1 MAMDRLF
8 QLMKEK
14 NASDMFFAV
23 NSPVHIKINGNLI
36 PINQQKLERENI
48 ASLLAEVATPEQM
61 AELERTNELN
71 MGISVANLGRFR
83 LSAFR
88 QRGSISAVFRFVP
101 ANIPALG
108 DLGLP
113 PILAEL
119 IMEKRGLLLLVGATG
134 SGKSTTIAS
143 MLDHRNE
150 LRAGHILTLEDP
162 IEYLFKNK
170 KSIVNQREI
179 GSDAVDFYTALRNSM
194 RQAPDCILIGEI
206 RDKETMAAALA
217 YAQSGH
223 LVLATLHANNS
234 YNALNRIISFYPIE
248 NRPALLQD
256 LSSAVKAIVS
266 QRLVRSSAGGTRQAA
281 VEVMVNTRYVADL
294 IEKGEIGQIK
304 EAMEKSLSPGSQTFE
319 SALLQLVKSGLVTQ
333 EEALANA
340 DSATNL
346 LWLLNNG
353 PDSKD
358 APPKEEG
365 SSRPTR
371 VRRSPSSRSIPDGVG
386 SGPRA
391 AAIAWGQVPTA
402 SSIAWGQVPT
412 GPAGVEPC
420 GATVSQEASL
430 H

>member
-1 MAMDRLF
+1 MMMERLF

-36 PINQQKLERENI
+36 PINQNKLEPDNIRVLLSEI
-48 ASLLAEVATPEQM
+48 ASPEQM
-61 AELERTNELN
+61 DELDRDNELN
-71 MGISVANLGRFR
+71 MGISVPNLGRFR

-101 ANIPALG
+101 ATIPPLAE
-108 DLGLP
+108 LGLP
-113 PILAEL
+113 SVLSEL
-119 IMEKRGLLLLVGATG
+119 IMEKRGLLLIVGATG

-150 LRAGHILTLEDP
+150 QRHGHILTLEDP

-170 KSIVNQREI
+170 KSIINQREI
-179 GSDAVDFYTALRNSM
+179 GSDAKSFDVALRNSM

-206 RDKETMAAALA
+206 RDKDTMAAALA

-266 QRLVRSSAGGTRQAA
+266 QRLVRAKAGGRRQAA
-281 VEVMVNTRYVADL
+281 VEIMVNTRYVADL

-304 EAMEKSLSPGSQTFE
+304 EAMDKSLSPGSQSFE
-319 SALLQLVKSGLVTQ
+319 KALLELVQADLITQ

-346 LWLLNNG
+346 LWLINNG
-353 PDSKD
+353 PDSK
-358 APPKEEG
+358 AKEEET
-365 SSRPTR
+365 PK
-371 VRRSPSSRSIPDGVG
+371 P
-386 SGPRA
+386 A
-391 AAIAWGQVPTA
+391 E
-402 SSIAWGQVPT
+402 
-412 GPAGVEPC
+412 PAGPSFTEF
-420 GATVSQEASL
+420 TL
-430 H
+430 DN

>member
-36 PINQQKLERENI
+36 PINQHRLDPDNI
-48 ASLLAEVATPEQM
+48 ASLLAEVTTPEQLE
-61 AELERTNELN
+61 ELERENELN
-71 MGISVANLGRFR
+71 MGISVPNLGRFR

-101 ANIPALG
+101 ATIPPLG
-108 DLGLP
+108 ELGLP
-113 PILAEL
+113 PVLSEL
-119 IMEKRGLLLLVGATG
+119 IMEKRGLLLVVGATG

-143 MLDHRNE
+143 MLDYRNE
-150 LRAGHILTLEDP
+150 HRTGHVLTLEDP

-179 GSDAVDFYTALRNSM
+179 GSDALDFHQALRNSL
-194 RQAPDCILIGEI
+194 RQAPDVILIGEI
-206 RDKETMAAALA
+206 RDQATMGAALA

-223 LVLATLHANNS
+223 LVVATLHANNS
-234 YNALNRIISFYPIE
+234 YNALNRIIGFYPVE

-256 LSSAVKAIVS
+256 LASATRAIIS
-266 QRLVRSSAGGTRQAA
+266 QRLVRAAAGGMRQPA
-281 VEVMVNTRYVADL
+281 VEIMLNTRYIADL
-294 IEKGEIGQIK
+294 IEKGELSGIK
-304 EAMEKSLSPGSQTFE
+304 EAMDKSLSPGSQSFE
-319 SALLQLVKSGLVTQ
+319 YALLQMVQAGLVTQ

-353 PDSKD
+353 PAKGAEDD
-358 APPKEEG
+358 ANK
-365 SSRPTR
+365 
-371 VRRSPSSRSIPDGVG
+371 
-386 SGPRA
+386 
-391 AAIAWGQVPTA
+391 
-402 SSIAWGQVPT
+402 
-412 GPAGVEPC
+412 PAEPE
-420 GATVSQEASL
+420 TSFTEFTL
-430 H
+430 NT

>member
-36 PINQQKLERENI
+36 PINQQKLEPDNI
-48 ASLLAEVATPEQM
+48 HALLAEICSPEQM
-61 AELERTNELN
+61 AELARENELN
-71 MGISVANLGRFR
+71 MGVSVPNLGRFR

-101 ANIPALG
+101 ANIPVLG
-108 DLGLP
+108 ELGLP
-113 PILAEL
+113 PVLAEL
-119 IMEKRGLLLLVGATG
+119 IMEKRGLLLLVGSTG
-134 SGKSTTIAS
+134 SGKSTTIAA

-150 LRAGHILTLEDP
+150 LRSGHILTLEDP
-162 IEYLFKNK
+162 IEYLFKNR

-179 GSDAVDFYTALRNSM
+179 GSDAKDFYTALRNSM

-248 NRPALLQD
+248 NRAALLQD
-256 LSSAVKAIVS
+256 LSSTVKAIVS
-266 QRLVRSSAGGTRQAA
+266 QRLLRSAQGGTRTPA
-281 VEVMVNTRYVADL
+281 VEVMVNTRYISEL
-294 IEKGEIGQIK
+294 IEKGEISQIK
-304 EAMEKSLSPGSQTFE
+304 EALEKSLSPGSQSFE
-319 SALLQLVKSGLVTQ
+319 QALYALVQEGAITQ

-353 PDSKD
+353 PDAKSANEPEHK
-358 APPKEEG
+358 PP
-365 SSRPTR
+365 
-371 VRRSPSSRSIPDGVG
+371 
-386 SGPRA
+386 A
-391 AAIAWGQVPTA
+391 AET
-402 SSIAWGQVPT
+402 SFTEFTLDS
-412 GPAGVEPC
+412 
-420 GATVSQEASL
+420 
-430 H
+430 

>member
-1 MAMDRLF
+1 MAMERLF

-36 PINQQKLERENI
+36 PINQQKLEPENI
-48 ASLLAEVATPEQM
+48 HALLAEICSEQEM
-61 AELERTNELN
+61 QELDREHELN
-71 MGISVANLGRFR
+71 LAISVPNLGRYR
-83 LSAFR
+83 LSAFI

-101 ANIPALG
+101 VDIPPLAEL
-108 DLGLP
+108 DLP
-113 PILAEL
+113 PVLSEL

-150 LRAGHILTLEDP
+150 QRPGHILTLEDP
-162 IEYLFKNK
+162 VEYLFKNK

-179 GSDAVDFYTALRNSM
+179 GSDAKNFHIALKNAM

-206 RDKETMAAALA
+206 RDQETMAAALA

-256 LSSAVKAIVS
+256 LSAAVKAIVS
-266 QRLVRSSAGGTRQAA
+266 QRLVRAAAGGRRHAA
-281 VEVMVNTRYVADL
+281 VEVLVNTRYIADL

-304 EAMEKSLSPGSQTFE
+304 EAMEKSLSPGSQSFE
-319 SALLQLVKSGLVTQ
+319 GALFKLVKDGRISQ

-353 PDSKD
+353 PESG
-358 APPKEEG
+358 APKEDAEKDKG
-365 SSRPTR
+365 AESSFTEF
-371 VRRSPSSRSIPDGVG
+371 
-386 SGPRA
+386 
-391 AAIAWGQVPTA
+391 TLN
-402 SSIAWGQVPT
+402 T
-412 GPAGVEPC
+412 
-420 GATVSQEASL
+420 
-430 H
+430 

>member
-23 NSPVHIKINGNLI
+23 NSPVHIKINGALI
-36 PINQQKLERENI
+36 PINQHRLEPENI
-48 ASLLAEVATPEQM
+48 LSLLSEVATPEQLL
-61 AELERTNELN
+61 ELEHDNELN
-71 MGISVANLGRFR
+71 MGVSVPNLGRFR

-101 ANIPALG
+101 ADIPALG
-108 DLGLP
+108 GLGLP
-113 PILAEL
+113 PVLSEL
-119 IMEKRGLLLLVGATG
+119 IMEKRGLLLVVGATG
-134 SGKSTTIAS
+134 SGKSTTIAA

-150 LRAGHILTLEDP
+150 QRSGHILTLEDP

-179 GSDAVDFYTALRNSM
+179 GSDASSFGIALKNSM

-206 RDKETMAAALA
+206 RDRETMAAALA

-234 YNALNRIISFYPIE
+234 YNALNRIISFYPME
-248 NRPALLQD
+248 NRGALLQD
-256 LSSAVKAIVS
+256 LASSVKAIVS
-266 QRLVRSSAGGTRQAA
+266 QRLVKSAAGGARQAA
-281 VEVMVNTRYVADL
+281 VEVMLNTRYIADL
-294 IEKGEIGQIK
+294 IEKSEIGQIK
-304 EAMEKSLSPGSQTFE
+304 EAMDKSLSPGSQSFE
-319 SALLQLVKSGLVTQ
+319 GALFKLVKDGLVTQ

-353 PDSKD
+353 PESQAQQQEQEKP
-358 APPKEEG
+358 APPQG
-365 SSRPTR
+365 
-371 VRRSPSSRSIPDGVG
+371 
-386 SGPRA
+386 
-391 AAIAWGQVPTA
+391 A
-402 SSIAWGQVPT
+402 SFTEFTLNS
-412 GPAGVEPC
+412 
-420 GATVSQEASL
+420 
-430 H
+430 

>member
-36 PINQQKLERENI
+36 PINQHRLEPENILSLLSEIASTEQMQELERE
-48 ASLLAEVATPEQM
+48 
-61 AELERTNELN
+61 NELN
-71 MGISVANLGRFR
+71 MGVSVPNLGRFR

-101 ANIPALG
+101 ANIPPIG
-108 DLGLP
+108 ELGLP
-113 PILAEL
+113 SVLSEL
-119 IMEKRGLLLLVGATG
+119 IMEKRGLLLIVGATG

-150 LRAGHILTLEDP
+150 QRSGHILTLEDP

-179 GSDAVDFYTALRNSM
+179 GSDAVSFATALRNSM

-248 NRPALLQD
+248 NRAALLQD
-256 LSSAVKAIVS
+256 LASSVKAIVS
-266 QRLVRSSAGGTRQAA
+266 QRLIKSAAGGQRQAA
-281 VEVMVNTRYVADL
+281 VEVMLNTRYVADL

-304 EAMEKSLSPGSQTFE
+304 DAMDKSLSPGSQSFE
-319 SALLQLVKSGLVTQ
+319 TALLKLVKDGLVTQ

-353 PDSKD
+353 PDSQVQSEDEKKPGNE
-358 APPKEEG
+358 PPG
-365 SSRPTR
+365 
-371 VRRSPSSRSIPDGVG
+371 
-386 SGPRA
+386 
-391 AAIAWGQVPTA
+391 A
-402 SSIAWGQVPT
+402 SFT
-412 GPAGVEPC
+412 EF
-420 GATVSQEASL
+420 TL
-430 H
+430 NN

>member
-36 PINQQKLERENI
+36 PINQHKLDPENI
-48 ASLLAEVATPEQM
+48 DSLLSEIITPDQRE
-61 AELERTNELN
+61 ELDRTNELN
-71 MGISVANLGRFR
+71 MGISRANLGRFR

-101 ANIPALG
+101 ATIPPLAE
-108 DLGLP
+108 LGLP
-113 PILAEL
+113 PVLAEL
-119 IMEKRGLLLLVGATG
+119 VMEKRGLLLVVGATG

-143 MLDHRNE
+143 MLDYRNE
-150 LRAGHILTLEDP
+150 QRTGHILTLEDP

-179 GSDAVDFYTALRNSM
+179 GSDALDFQQALRNSL
-194 RQAPDCILIGEI
+194 RQAPDVILIGEI
-206 RDKETMAAALA
+206 RDQATMGAALA

-223 LVLATLHANNS
+223 LVVATLHANNS
-234 YNALNRIISFYPIE
+234 YNALNRIIGFYPVD

-256 LSSAVKAIVS
+256 LASATRAIVS
-266 QRLVRSSAGGTRQAA
+266 QRLVRSAAGGTRQPA
-281 VEVMVNTRYVADL
+281 VEILLNTRYIADL
-294 IEKGEIGQIK
+294 IEKGELSGIK
-304 EAMEKSLSPGSQTFE
+304 EAMDKSLSPGSQSFE
-319 SALLQLVKSGLVTQ
+319 YALLALVQAGLVTQ

-353 PDSKD
+353 P
-358 APPKEEG
+358 APADEG
-365 SSRPTR
+365 AAK
-371 VRRSPSSRSIPDGVG
+371 PDE
-386 SGPRA
+386 
-391 AAIAWGQVPTA
+391 PTA
-402 SSIAWGQVPT
+402 PT
-412 GPAGVEPC
+412 FTEF
-420 GATVSQEASL
+420 TL
-430 H
+430 NT

>member
-36 PINQQKLERENI
+36 PINQQKLEPDNIHSLLSEI
-48 ASLLAEVATPEQM
+48 ASPAQM
-61 AELERTNELN
+61 EELSATNELN
-71 MGISVANLGRFR
+71 MGVSVPNLGRFR
-83 LSAFR
+83 LSAFK
-88 QRGSISAVFRFVP
+88 QRGTISAVFRFVP
-101 ANIPALG
+101 ATIPVLA
-108 DLGLP
+108 DLQLP
-113 PILAEL
+113 PVLADL
-119 IMEKRGLLLLVGATG
+119 IMEKRGLLLLVGSTG

-150 LRAGHILTLEDP
+150 LRSGHILTLEDP

-179 GSDAVDFYTALRNSM
+179 GSDAKDFYTALRNSM

-248 NRPALLQD
+248 NRAALLQD
-256 LSSAVKAIVS
+256 LSSTVKAIVS
-266 QRLVRSSAGGTRQAA
+266 QRLVRSINGGTRTAA
-281 VEVMVNTRYVADL
+281 VEVMVNTRYISDL

-304 EAMEKSLSPGSQTFE
+304 EAMEKSMSPGSQSFE
-319 SALLQLVKSGLVTQ
+319 LALLKLVQDGLISQ
-333 EEALANA
+333 DEALANA

-353 PDSKD
+353 PDSKTAKAEPE
-358 APPKEEG
+358 APAK
-365 SSRPTR
+365 
-371 VRRSPSSRSIPDGVG
+371 
-386 SGPRA
+386 
-391 AAIAWGQVPTA
+391 
-402 SSIAWGQVPT
+402 
-412 GPAGVEPC
+412 
-420 GATVSQEASL
+420 GADEASFTEFTL
-430 H
+430 NT

>member
-36 PINQQKLERENI
+36 PINQQKLEPENI
-48 ASLLAEVATPEQM
+48 HSLLAEIATPEQM
-61 AELERTNELN
+61 DELAATNELN
-71 MGISVANLGRFR
+71 MGVSVPNLGRFR
-83 LSAFR
+83 LSAFK

-101 ANIPALG
+101 ANIPVLA
-108 DLGLP
+108 DLQLP
-113 PILAEL
+113 PVLSEL
-119 IMEKRGLLLLVGATG
+119 IMEKRGLLLLVGSTG

-150 LRAGHILTLEDP
+150 LRSGHILTLEDP
-162 IEYLFKNK
+162 IEYLFRNK

-179 GSDAVDFYTALRNSM
+179 GSDAKDFATALRNSM

-234 YNALNRIISFYPIE
+234 YNALNRIISFYPME
-248 NRPALLQD
+248 NRAALLQD
-256 LSSAVKAIVS
+256 LSTTVKAIVS
-266 QRLVRSSAGGTRQAA
+266 QRLVRSANGGTRSAA
-281 VEVMVNTRYVADL
+281 VEVMVNTRYISDL

-304 EAMEKSLSPGSQTFE
+304 EAMEKSMSPGSQSFE
-319 SALLQLVKSGLVTQ
+319 QALLKLVQDGQISQ
-333 EEALANA
+333 DEALANA

-353 PDSKD
+353 PDSKT
-358 APPKEEG
+358 AQAAEPEAK
-365 SSRPTR
+365 PTT
-371 VRRSPSSRSIPDGVG
+371 S
-386 SGPRA
+386 
-391 AAIAWGQVPTA
+391 
-402 SSIAWGQVPT
+402 
-412 GPAGVEPC
+412 
-420 GATVSQEASL
+420 EASFTEFTL
-430 H
+430 NT

>member
-1 MAMDRLF
+1 MMMERLF

-36 PINQQKLERENI
+36 PINQNKLEPENI
-48 ASLLAEVATPEQM
+48 RVLLAEIASPEQM
-61 AELERTNELN
+61 EELERDNELN

-101 ANIPALG
+101 ATIPPLAE
-108 DLGLP
+108 LGLP
-113 PILAEL
+113 PVLSEL
-119 IMEKRGLLLLVGATG
+119 IMEKRGLLLIVGATG

-150 LRAGHILTLEDP
+150 QRHGHILTLEDP

-170 KSIVNQREI
+170 KSIINQREI
-179 GSDAVDFYTALRNSM
+179 GSDAKSFDVALRNSM

-256 LSSAVKAIVS
+256 LSSSVKAIVS
-266 QRLVRSSAGGTRQAA
+266 QRLVRAKAGGRRQAA
-281 VEVMVNTRYVADL
+281 VEIMVGTRYVADL

-304 EAMEKSLSPGSQTFE
+304 EAMDKSLSPGSQSFE
-319 SALLQLVKSGLVTQ
+319 TALLELVQADLITQ

-346 LWLLNNG
+346 LWLINNG
-353 PDSKD
+353 PDSKAKQEE
-358 APPKEEG
+358 APKPAE
-365 SSRPTR
+365 
-371 VRRSPSSRSIPDGVG
+371 PDGP
-386 SGPRA
+386 SF
-391 AAIAWGQVPTA
+391 TEFTLD
-402 SSIAWGQVPT
+402 S
-412 GPAGVEPC
+412 
-420 GATVSQEASL
+420 
-430 H
+430 